1 MNITK
6 QLAEQ
11 LLEHRGMPLYVYL
24 QEVIESRI
32 QELQRAVGAYANTQ
46 FLYAVK
52 TNFNPH
58 IVKIIIQ
65 NGFGIDAVSVEEV
78 KMGILCGAN
87 RKNILFTENNSTDE
101 DMHEA
106 VGLGV
111 LLNIGSLSRLQK
123 FGASYPGNS
132 VCIRFNP
139 NVGAASHATNITGGP
154 DSKFGISFS
163 EVEKVKA
170 IAEEYHLK
178 IEGVHE
184 HKIGRAHV

>member
-11 LLEHRGMPLYVYL
+11 LLEHRGMPLYVYF

-32 QELQRAVGAYANTQ
+32 QELQHTVGAYANTQ

-87 RKNILFTENNSTDE
+87 RKIKKIDNIFIILYSKST
-101 DMHEA
+101 
-106 VGLGV
+106 V
-111 LLNIGSLSRLQK
+111 
-123 FGASYPGNS
+123 
-132 VCIRFNP
+132 
-139 NVGAASHATNITGGP
+139 
-154 DSKFGISFS
+154 
-163 EVEKVKA
+163 
-170 IAEEYHLK
+170 
-178 IEGVHE
+178 
-184 HKIGRAHV
+184 